1 MQEVMDGM
9 AMCLQQWFAVGFL
22 IGVLE
27 PTRSRDAADCHQL
40 SYQIIFKKFK
50 KNSENSASMFRLYL
64 YLGICNITGSPFHLL
79 VGGD

>member
-40 SYQIIFKKFK
+40 SYQIIFKKF
-50 KNSENSASMFRLYL
+50 
-64 YLGICNITGSPFHLL
+64 
-79 VGGD
+79 